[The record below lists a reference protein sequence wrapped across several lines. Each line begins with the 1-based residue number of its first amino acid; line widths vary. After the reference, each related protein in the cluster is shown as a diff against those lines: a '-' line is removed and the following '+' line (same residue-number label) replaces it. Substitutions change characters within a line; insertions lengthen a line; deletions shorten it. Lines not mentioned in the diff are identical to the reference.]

1 MPSSISP
8 KAPTLVPWERP
19 VTVLTG
25 VGPVLASKLARLDL
39 YTVSDLLF
47 HLPSRYE
54 DRTEVWPLR
63 GVAVGQ
69 TALIEAEIV
78 AVNVTSGARPTLVL
92 QLADKGG
99 RLIVRFF
106 HFTASQR
113 AKLTLGTRVCVFG
126 EVRFGS
132 QGPEMVHPEY
142 RCPGEGSLR
151 EPTLTPVY
159 PSTEG
164 LSVKSLRRLIRAALA
179 LALPGLMD
187 YLPPSR
193 QDTGPSLAEAL
204 SLLHAPP
211 KGYVLTD
218 ARRRLAF
225 EELVTHHAHLLQ
237 LRHAVRKTPAPRC
250 RGAGALVPAF
260 LASLPFEPT
269 DGQARAIT
277 EIVRDLHDN
286 RPMQRLLQG
295 DVGSGKTLVAAAAAL
310 TAIEAGFQVALMAPT
325 ELLARQHRDTFGAW
339 FGPLGIE
346 VVGLMRLGTGGRAA
360 RERLREEATHFI
372 VGTQALF
379 QEAVCFDRL
388 GLIIIDEQH
397 RFGVHERQA
406 LRAKGAFA
414 KHTAHLLAMSATP
427 IPRTL
432 AQSVYADLEISILDT
447 RPPGRSP
454 VSTVALSQARRAE
467 VIARVRQA
475 CQGGAKAY
483 WVCPLIDEGELDLKA
498 AVALHA
504 ELARDL
510 PGLVVGL
517 IHGRMKP
524 AEKDRAM
531 DDFVHGAVQVLVA
544 TTVIEVG
551 VDVQSASLLVIEN
564 AERLG
569 LAQLHQLRGR
579 VGRGAIPGHCV
590 LLYKP
595 PLGDL
600 ARERI
605 ACLRSTDDGFAIARK
620 DLELRGAGEIFGAR
634 QTGLP
639 SFRVA
644 DLVQD
649 EALLPEVA
657 RLAAV
662 LLRDDPAHLL
672 GLRRRWLR
680 ERHELSHA

>member
-1 MPSSISP
+1 MPSSISA
-8 KAPTLVPWERP
+8 KSAALVPWERP
-19 VTVLTG
+19 VTVLSG
-25 VGPVLASKLARLDL
+25 VGPALAEKLGRLGL
-39 YTVSDLLF
+39 YTVSDLVF

-54 DRTEVWPLR
+54 DRTEICPIR
-63 GVAVGQ
+63 RAAVGQ
-69 TALIEAEIV
+69 TVVIEAEIV
-78 AVNVTSGARPTLVL
+78 AVNVTGSARPTLVL
-92 QLADKGG
+92 QVADAGG
-99 RLIVRFF
+99 RLTLRFF
-106 HFTASQR
+106 HFTVSQR
-113 AKLTLGTRVCVFG
+113 RKLVVGTRVSAFG
-126 EVRFGS
+126 EIRFGL

-142 RCPGEGSLR
+142 RCQGEGSLQ
-151 EPTLTPVY
+151 EQALTPVY

-164 LSVKSLRRLIRAALA
+164 LSVKVLRRLIRAAAA
-179 LALPGLMD
+179 LVLPELVD
-187 YLPPSR
+187 YLPASP
-193 QDTGPSLAEAL
+193 QNTGLSLAEAL
-204 SLLHAPP
+204 TLLHAPA
-211 KGYVLTD
+211 KGCALDD

-237 LRHAVRKTPAPRC
+237 LRHAVRKAQAPRC
-250 RGAGALVPAF
+250 RGAGLLVPAF
-260 LASLPFEPT
+260 LAGLPFLPT
-269 DGQARAIT
+269 DGQSRAIA
-277 EIVRDLHDN
+277 EILCDLQEN
-286 RPMQRLLQG
+286 QPMQRLLQG

-325 ELLARQHRDTFGAW
+325 ELLARQHMETFGAW
-339 FGPLGIE
+339 FAPLGIE
-346 VVGLMRLGTGGRAA
+346 MTGLMRLGSGGRAA
-360 RERLREEATHFI
+360 RARLSEETTRFVI
-372 VGTQALF
+372 GTQALF
-379 QEAVCFDRL
+379 QEAVSFDRL

-406 LRAKGAFA
+406 LRTKGASG
-414 KHTAHLLAMSATP
+414 KRVAHLLAMSATP

-432 AQSVYADLEISILDT
+432 AQSVYADLDLSILDT
-447 RPPGRSP
+447 RPPGRAP
-454 VSTVALSQARRAE
+454 VSTVALSQARRSE

-524 AEKDRAM
+524 ADKDRAM
-531 DDFVHGAVQVLVA
+531 EDFVHGAVQVLVA

-551 VDVQSASLLVIEN
+551 VDVPTASLLVIEN

-605 ACLRSTDDGFAIARK
+605 GCLRATDDGFAIARK

-644 DLVQD
+644 DVIQD
-649 EALLPEVA
+649 EALLPAAARVA
-657 RLAAV
+657 AT
-662 LLRDDPAHLL
+662 LLQGEPGRLL

-680 ERHELSHA
+680 ERHDLSQA

>member
-1 MPSSISP
+1 M
-8 KAPTLVPWERP
+8 
-19 VTVLTG
+19 G
-25 VGPVLASKLARLDL
+25 
-39 YTVSDLLF
+39 DLLF
-47 HLPSRYE
+47 HLPLRYE
-54 DRTEVWPLR
+54 DRTEVCPLTR
-63 GVAVGQ
+63 VVAGQ
-69 TALIEAEIV
+69 TALVEGEIV
-78 AVNVTSGARPTLVL
+78 AANVTHGARPTLVL
-92 QLADKGG
+92 QLADQRGH
-99 RLIVRFF
+99 LTVRFF
-106 HFTASQR
+106 HFTATQKT
-113 AKLTLGTRVCVFG
+113 KLTPGTRICVFG
-126 EVRFGS
+126 EVRFGL
-132 QGPEMVHPEY
+132 QGPEMIHPEY
-142 RCPGEGSLR
+142 RRPGEGSLQ
-151 EPTLTPVY
+151 EQALTPIY

-179 LALPGLMD
+179 LALPGLTD
-187 YLPPSR
+187 YLHPFR
-193 QDTGPSLAEAL
+193 QDDGLSLREAL
-204 SLLHAPP
+204 TLLHAPP
-211 KGYVLTD
+211 KGSALAD

-250 RGAGALVPAF
+250 RGAGTLVPAF
-260 LASLPFEPT
+260 LAGLPFKPT
-269 DGQARAIT
+269 VAQDRAAA
-277 EIVRDLHDN
+277 EIVHDL
-286 RPMQRLLQG
+286 RGSQPMQRLLQG
-295 DVGSGKTLVAAAAAL
+295 DVGSGKTLVAACAAL
-310 TAIEAGFQVALMAPT
+310 TVIEAGFQAVLMAPT
-325 ELLARQHRDTFGAW
+325 ELLARQHRDTFSAW

-346 VVGLMRLGTGGRAA
+346 VGGLMRLGAGGSAA
-360 RERLREEATHFI
+360 RARLHEEAPPFI

-379 QEAVCFDRL
+379 QEGVRFDRL

-397 RFGVHERQA
+397 RFGVRERQA
-406 LRAKGAFA
+406 LRAKGVSA
-414 KHTAHLLAMSATP
+414 KRAVHLLAMSATP

-432 AQSVYADLEISILDT
+432 AQSVYADLEVSILDS
-447 RPPGRSP
+447 RPPGRAP
-454 VSTVALSQARRAE
+454 VSTVALPQTRRAK

-475 CQGGAKAY
+475 CEEGAKAY
-483 WVCPLIDEGELDLKA
+483 WVCPMIDEGELDLKA
-498 AVALHA
+498 AVDLHA

-524 AEKDRAM
+524 AEKERSM

-551 VDVQSASLLVIEN
+551 VDVPSASLLVIEN

-579 VGRGAIPGHCV
+579 VGRGAVAGHCV

-595 PLGDL
+595 PLGDV

-605 ACLRSTDDGFAIARK
+605 ACLRVTDDGFAIARK

-644 DLVQD
+644 DLIQD
-649 EALLPEVA
+649 EALLPEAA

-662 LLRDDPAHLL
+662 LLSADPAPLL

-680 ERHELSHA
+680 ERHELGQA